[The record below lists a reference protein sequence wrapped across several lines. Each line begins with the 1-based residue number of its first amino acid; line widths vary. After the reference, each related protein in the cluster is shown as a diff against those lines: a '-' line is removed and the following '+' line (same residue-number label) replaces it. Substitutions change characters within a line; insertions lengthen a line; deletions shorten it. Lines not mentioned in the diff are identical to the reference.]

1 MSSETE
7 TKPAPSGRLRGALLF
22 RVVFGLAALG
32 LLFWLAHLGL
42 HAWHYTETDD
52 AYVTGRLHQVAPQ
65 IGGQV
70 SEVLV
75 QDNQEVA
82 AGQVLVRLD
91 TLGTQIAVERARAAV
106 AQSEAQ
112 VSQSEASLRL
122 IDSQIEEAR
131 SREVQAR
138 ASERISAS
146 DLALARTT
154 HLRNQQLMSHGGATT
169 QADFDKSEADV
180 VSKQAALEV
189 SEASL
194 LSASSAVRTAEANRK
209 ASVEQ
214 QRAAV
219 AALQAS
225 KAAQREAERQ
235 LSYTTISAPTAGR
248 VGNRH
253 VEVGNLVSSG
263 QTLLSLAEADVWVVA
278 NFKETQLARMQP
290 GQEVDLSIDALP
302 GEKLRGRVE
311 SFSPASGAQ
320 FALLP
325 PDNATGNFNKVVQ
338 RVPVKIVLE
347 AEDIRRL
354 GARLRLGLSVI
365 VEVKV
370 R

>member
-7 TKPAPSGRLRGALLF
+7 KKPVPAGRVRGALLF
-22 RVVFGLAALG
+22 RVVFGLAGLC

-42 HAWHYTETDD
+42 RAWHYTETDD

-70 SEVLV
+70 AEVLV

-82 AGQVLVRLD
+82 AGQPLVRLD
-91 TLGTQIAVERARAAV
+91 ALGPQIAVERARAAV
-106 AQSEAQ
+106 AQAEAQ
-112 VSQSEASLRL
+112 VSQAEASLRL
-122 IDSQIEEAR
+122 VESQIEEAR
-131 SREVQAR
+131 SRELQVR
-138 ASERISAS
+138 ASQRISDS
-146 DLALARTT
+146 DLGLARTT
-154 HLRNQQLMSHGGATT
+154 HQRNLQLMSHGGAAT
-169 QADFDKSEADV
+169 QADLDKSEADL

-189 SEASL
+189 SVANL
-194 LSASSAVRTAEANRK
+194 ATAASSVRTAEANRVS
-209 ASVEQ
+209 ASEQ
-214 QRAAV
+214 QHAAV
-219 AALQAS
+219 AALKAS
-225 KAAQREAERQ
+225 QSALREAERQ

-253 VEVGNLVSSG
+253 VEVGNQVVSG
-263 QTLLSLAEADVWVVA
+263 QTLLSLAESDVWVVA
-278 NFKETQLARMQP
+278 NFKETQLARMSP
-290 GQEVDLSIDALP
+290 GQEVELSIDAIP
-302 GEKLRGRVE
+302 GEPLHGRVE

-338 RVPVKIVLE
+338 RVPVKILLE
-347 AEDIRRL
+347 AEDLRRL
-354 GARLRLGLSVI
+354 GSRLRLGLSVV

>member
-7 TKPAPSGRLRGALLF
+7 KKPATADRLRGALLF
-22 RVVFGLAALG
+22 RVVFGLAGLC

-42 HAWHYTETDD
+42 RAWHYTETDD
-52 AYVTGRLHQVAPQ
+52 AYLTGRLHQVAPQ

-70 SEVLV
+70 TEVLV

-82 AGQVLVRLD
+82 AGQPLVKLD
-91 TLGTQIAVERARAAV
+91 PLGPQIAVERARAAA
-106 AQSEAQ
+106 AQADAQ
-112 VSQSEASLRL
+112 VSQSEAALHL

-131 SREVQAR
+131 FHETQAR
-138 ASERISAS
+138 ASQRISES
-146 DLALARTT
+146 DLALAGTT
-154 HLRNQQLMSHGGATT
+154 HQRNLQLMSHGGGAT
-169 QADFDKSEADV
+169 QADLDRSQADL

-189 SEASL
+189 SAASL
-194 LSASSAVRTAEANRK
+194 ASASSAVRTAEANRIS
-209 ASVEQ
+209 AVEQ
-214 QRAAV
+214 QHAAV
-219 AALQAS
+219 AALRASQA
-225 KAAQREAERQ
+225 ALHDAERQ
-235 LSYTTISAPTAGR
+235 LSYTVISAPTAGR

-253 VEVGNLVSSG
+253 VEVGNLVVSG
-263 QTLLSLAEADVWVVA
+263 QTLLSLAEPEVWVVA

-290 GQEVDLSIDALP
+290 GQEVELSIDAIP
-302 GEKLRGRVE
+302 GEKLHGKVE

-338 RVPVKIVLE
+338 RVPVKILLE
-347 AEDIRRL
+347 QEELRRL
-354 GARLRLGLSVI
+354 GGRIRLGLSVI